1 MSLMARPKQ
10 TLAEAKARE
19 IIQKLGI
26 SSPDEIDVIKIAA
39 LRKIRVRER
48 PLNGCDGM
56 MVRKGNRAII
66 SVRESISDIKKKRFV
81 IAHELGHVLLHQGIK
96 QSDSFDLSAFD
107 QMQYR
112 ASHPEMEANY
122 FAAEL
127 LMPSQLFV
135 AALDQ
140 VDPSFS
146 EISRLANMFNTTLS
160 ATAIQ
165 FVKYSK
171 EPCAFIISKD
181 LEQPWIFTAEG
192 LGEFWVERRN
202 RIHAYSVTAATVKHG
217 KTSGRADDVSA
228 GVWLQNYSDTGKDYI
243 TEEALVFSD
252 SGIAYTLL
260 WVHDEI

>member
-1 MSLMARPKQ
+1 MRLKIRPKQ
-10 TLAEAKARE
+10 AIAEAKARE

-26 SSPDEIDVIKIAA
+26 TSPNEIDVVKIAA

-56 MVRKGNRAII
+56 MVRKDNHAII
-66 SVRESISDIKKKRFV
+66 SVRDSIPDIKKKRFV
-81 IAHELGHVLLHQGIK
+81 IAHELGHVLLHLHIK
-96 QSDSFDLSAFD
+96 QSDNFNLSKFE

-112 ASHPEMEANY
+112 SSPPEMEANY

-127 LMPSQLFV
+127 LMPSLLFTK
-135 AALDQ
+135 ALEL

-146 EISRLANMFNTTLS
+146 EISRLAHFFNTTLS

-171 EPCAFIISKD
+171 EPCAFIISKN
-181 LEQPWIFTAEG
+181 LETPWVYTAEG
-192 LGEFWVERRN
+192 FEFWVEKRDK
-202 RIHAYSVTAATVKHG
+202 IHAYSVTADTVKHERN
-217 KTSGRADDVSA
+217 SGRADNVSA
-228 GVWLQNYSDTGKDYI
+228 GVWLQGYSDSGKDYI
-243 TEEALVFSD
+243 TEETLYFRD

-260 WVHDEI
+260 WVHDAI